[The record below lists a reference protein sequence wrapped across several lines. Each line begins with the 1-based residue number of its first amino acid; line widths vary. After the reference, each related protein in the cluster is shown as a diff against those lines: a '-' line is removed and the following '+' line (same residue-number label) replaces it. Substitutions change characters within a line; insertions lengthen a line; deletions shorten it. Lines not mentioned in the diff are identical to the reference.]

1 MKLPMRLRCLFRRH
15 QWHNGWDAEKHE
27 TVWTCKRCGL
37 IRTGIDRM
45 PDASGGMGGGGAGA
59 AF

>member
-1 MKLPMRLRCLFRRH
+1 MKLPMKLRCLFRRH
-15 QWHNGWDAEKHE
+15 QWHNGWDTEKRE

-37 IRTGIDRM
+37 VRTEIDQM
-45 PDASGGMGGGGAGA
+45 PDASGGMGGGAGA